1 MQEKLISFSNLV
13 ILLVCLFHVD
23 AILKVKGTLDVRGNK
38 YAGEQIN
45 TMEAPVINKVHLY
58 SLFSWEQTS
67 LPSIWKDESVFC

>member
-13 ILLVCLFHVD
+13 ILLVYLFHVD

-45 TMEAPVINKVHLY
+45 TMEAPVINKVHMY
-58 SLFSWEQTS
+58 SLFSCFN
-67 LPSIWKDESVFC
+67 LKR

>member
-13 ILLVCLFHVD
+13 ILLVYLFHVD

-45 TMEAPVINKVHLY
+45 TMEAPVINKVHMY
-58 SLFSWEQTS
+58 RLFSCFN
-67 LPSIWKDESVFC
+67 LKR